1 MAPQVISKP
10 AMGPAHRAHAQSKTL
25 INNAG
30 AAAAVRKMTGP
41 AIPTTKGS
49 NALVTEP
56 QVEEVNMVQ
65 KAEKA
70 EKGKEAEK
78 PRFDTFYPFP
88 RLPNEIKAMVLS
100 EYIDFEPSIIYAS
113 CKANKEVPGLI
124 DVNTGKDGAHSK
136 FKCLA
141 QLMKGIPGFEAY
153 VERTIGVSF
162 YDLSYHPEEG
172 VRKGKDLMVLVFD
185 NKMGRHLNWYGAT
198 QRKHNRE
205 YFVPGIEDIG
215 VMYDHDRLYG
225 LGLGAGL
232 QSSSVH
238 PCSSQDL
245 SMFVTNLGA
254 VKNFYLLVKLR
265 GSQAEQKKWMK
276 IHLAI
281 AKHCN
286 KDLMVFEDKDRTWV
300 EITQNKARRQYGTPV
315 QAAGDLLRQADKLYH
330 AIGTMCGGSPRVQFR
345 ILVASRFKNKTLG
358 IWD

>member
-1 MAPQVISKP
+1 MAPQVIFKP
-10 AMGPAHRAHAQSKTL
+10 AMGPARCTHLQSQTL
-25 INNAG
+25 IDDSG
-30 AAAAVRKMTGP
+30 AATTVGKMTDP

-49 NALVTEP
+49 NSLTTGP
-56 QVEEVNMVQ
+56 KVEEIK

-70 EKGKEAEK
+70 EQVEKGKEKED
-78 PRFDTFYPFP
+78 PRFDTFHPFP

-113 CKANKEVPGLI
+113 CKANKKVPGLI
-124 DVNTGKDGAHSK
+124 DVNTGKDGALSK

-141 QLMKGIPGFEAY
+141 QLMKGIPGFKAY
-153 VERTIGVSF
+153 VKRTIGVSF
-162 YDLSYHPEEG
+162 HDLSYHPEKG

-185 NKMGRHLNWYGAT
+185 NKMDRHLNWYGAT

-205 YFVPGIEDIG
+205 YFVPDIEDIG
-215 VMYDHDRLYG
+215 VMYDRDRLYG

-232 QSSSVH
+232 QSSSIH

-245 SMFVTNLGA
+245 SMLVTNLGA
-254 VKNFYLLVKLR
+254 VKNFYLLVKLH

-281 AKHCN
+281 AKLCS

-315 QAAGDLLRQADKLYH
+315 QAAGDLLRRTDKLYH
-330 AIGTMCGGSPRVQFR
+330 AIGTMCGGSPKVHFR

-358 IWD
+358 LWD